1 MFYSFPLRY
10 FPNSSMKKAIKPQSA
25 DKQDIS
31 ELEFHTSSVLISKYG
46 ITLDSYYAWKY
57 GYS

>member
-1 MFYSFPLRY
+1 
-10 FPNSSMKKAIKPQSA
+10 MKKAIKPQSA

-31 ELEFHTSSVLISKYG
+31 ELEFHTSSVLINKYG